1 MNRFIIIIVTLL
13 LLSCSS
19 KPNYIGIQPYGKI
32 DQKII
37 DSVSGILKRAYNLEV
52 LILEGK
58 KLPKNAFVNIKSP
71 RYRADSLLVDLVNN
85 RPDSINYLIG
95 ITSKD
100 ISTTK
105 RDSKGNIKQP
115 ESKYLDW
122 GIFGLGYKPGVSCVI
137 STYRLNNVKSDLF
150 ISRVQK
156 IAVHEIG
163 HNMGLDHCET
173 EKCVMQDAVE
183 TITTVD
189 TEGFEL
195 CEKCH
200 RKL

>member
-1 MNRFIIIIVTLL
+1 MNRFIIIIVPLL

-19 KPNYIGIQPYGKI
+19 KPNYIGIQPYGKV
-32 DQKII
+32 DKEII
-37 DSVSGILKRAYNLEV
+37 DSVSGILKRTYKLKV
-52 LILEGK
+52 LILEEQ

-71 RYRADSLLVDLVNN
+71 RYRADSLLTDLVKN
-85 RPDSINYLIG
+85 RPDSIDYIIG

-115 ESKYLDW
+115 EAKYLDW

-137 STYRLNNVKSDLF
+137 STYRLNNARSELYT
-150 ISRVQK
+150 SRVQK

-195 CEKCH
+195 CEICYK
-200 RKL
+200 KL